1 MPLAIAY
8 EKYEYMTKRQIF
20 NALLNAEK
28 KYEKMKSDLEN
39 QKNLVSFLKA
49 KSKKKIN
56 EISYTPN
63 DETIK
68 AIQECEQDGN
78 SKSYNSYDDFLKEL
92 KSEI

>member
-1 MPLAIAY
+1 MSLAIAY

-20 NALLNAEK
+20 N
-28 KYEKMKSDLEN
+28 EKMKSDLEN

-49 KSKKKIN
+49 KSKKKTN

-68 AIQECEQDGN
+68 AIQECEQGGN